1 MPERNLNFDE
11 IVNRRGTDC
20 LKYDF
25 AVRRGMPEDVLPL
38 WVADMDFKTTS
49 YVEDAVIERTKHGI
63 FGYSESGEEYFKE
76 VAGWMRR
83 HHNWEIR
90 PEWLIK
96 TPGVVFALA
105 MAVKAFTE
113 KGDSVLIQQPVYYPF
128 SEAIK
133 DNGRVPVNSPLKLEH
148 GHYEV
153 DFEDF
158 EQKIREQN
166 VRLFLLCSPHNPV
179 GRVWKE
185 EELRRMGDICLAH
198 GVKIVSDE
206 IHGDFTY
213 PGHHQTVFAS
223 LGEAYAK
230 NSVICT
236 APSKTFNLAGLQV
249 SNIFIPDPELRRQ
262 FKKAVDAAGYSQL
275 NLMGLIGCQAAYETG
290 EEWLSQLKEY
300 LAENLNFVRT
310 YLQENIPQIHLIE
323 PEGTYL
329 LWLDFRTLGL
339 TEAQRV
345 DLIEKKAHLWVD
357 SGAMFGVDGEGF
369 ERINIACP
377 RATLKQALD
386 QLRDAVNA
394 QTGRQTA

>member
-1 MPERNLNFDE
+1 MRFVVILKQIPDDSIKKEYQE
-11 IVNRRGTDC
+11 IAIT
-20 LKYDF
+20 
-25 AVRRGMPEDVLPL
+25 
-38 WVADMDFKTTS
+38 
-49 YVEDAVIERTKHGI
+49 
-63 FGYSESGEEYFKE
+63 
-76 VAGWMRR
+76 
-83 HHNWEIR
+83 
-90 PEWLIK
+90 
-96 TPGVVFALA
+96 A
-105 MAVKAFTE
+105 M
-113 KGDSVLIQQPVYYPF
+113 
-128 SEAIK
+128 
-133 DNGRVPVNSPLKLEH
+133 
-148 GHYEV
+148 
-153 DFEDF
+153 
-158 EQKIREQN
+158 
-166 VRLFLLCSPHNPV
+166 
-179 GRVWKE
+179 
-185 EELRRMGDICLAH
+185 
-198 GVKIVSDE
+198 
-206 IHGDFTY
+206 
-213 PGHHQTVFAS
+213 
-223 LGEAYAK
+223 
-230 NSVICT
+230 
-236 APSKTFNLAGLQV
+236 APSKTFNIAGLQV

-275 NLMGLIGCQAAYETG
+275 NLMGLIGCQAAYEMG

-329 LWLDFRTLGL
+329 LWLDFRSLGL

>member
-1 MPERNLNFDE
+1 M
-11 IVNRRGTDC
+11 
-20 LKYDF
+20 
-25 AVRRGMPEDVLPL
+25 
-38 WVADMDFKTTS
+38 
-49 YVEDAVIERTKHGI
+49 
-63 FGYSESGEEYFKE
+63 
-76 VAGWMRR
+76 
-83 HHNWEIR
+83 
-90 PEWLIK
+90 
-96 TPGVVFALA
+96 
-105 MAVKAFTE
+105 
-113 KGDSVLIQQPVYYPF
+113 
-128 SEAIK
+128 
-133 DNGRVPVNSPLKLEH
+133 
-148 GHYEV
+148 
-153 DFEDF
+153 
-158 EQKIREQN
+158 N

-198 GVKIVSDE
+198 GVKVVSDE

-213 PGHHQTVFAS
+213 PGTPSDRVCVAVEKHMQRIR
-223 LGEAYAK
+223 
-230 NSVICT
+230 VICT

-345 DLIEKKAHLWVD
+345 ASDREKGTSL
-357 SGAMFGVDGEGF
+357 G
-369 ERINIACP
+369 
-377 RATLKQALD
+377 
-386 QLRDAVNA
+386 
-394 QTGRQTA
+394 

>member
-1 MPERNLNFDE
+1 M
-11 IVNRRGTDC
+11 
-20 LKYDF
+20 
-25 AVRRGMPEDVLPL
+25 
-38 WVADMDFKTTS
+38 
-49 YVEDAVIERTKHGI
+49 
-63 FGYSESGEEYFKE
+63 
-76 VAGWMRR
+76 
-83 HHNWEIR
+83 
-90 PEWLIK
+90 
-96 TPGVVFALA
+96 
-105 MAVKAFTE
+105 
-113 KGDSVLIQQPVYYPF
+113 
-128 SEAIK
+128 
-133 DNGRVPVNSPLKLEH
+133 PVNSPLKLEH

-158 EQKIREQN
+158 EQKIKEQN

-394 QTGRQTA
+394 QTGRQTAESDGFSLYCDKVIEK